1 MAREKALAATAKRN
15 DDLAVLEVKRGE
27 LEAVYEVWKTEK
39 TRLDDAIAKAAPDAK
54 AGLQSELSTHM
65 GKKQTLSDAYDEGA
79 KKYEDLKDANAK
91 EEERLR

>member
-15 DDLAVLEVKRGE
+15 EDLAVLEVKRGE
-27 LEAVYEVWKTEK
+27 LEAVYEEWKTEK
-39 TRLDDAIAKAAPDAK
+39 ARLDDAIAKAAPEAQ
-54 AGLQSELSTHM
+54 AGLASELSTHM
-65 GKKQTLSDAYDEGA
+65 GKKQTLSDAYDAGA